1 MSLQVCARRNFDESC
16 EESPNG
22 LLRWGRTAR
31 SLARYQSRSRRNL
44 PVRRRARGCLRS
56 RHHRPRRHS
65 CRFPRRCPRLCC
77 PAAELHTSLSPTL
90 ATPALVAAGIAGPA
104 PPSPLPWLTPSP
116 CPCTGRRP
124 RSPPR
129 CEDGRPWPPSP
140 PPSSLRRPHCRHLS
154 LCRRRRSPLAA
165 ALTAAAL
172 AATLA
177 AAALATGSLG
187 ATALASTTL
196 AARRHRRRPL

>member
-90 ATPALVAAGIAGPA
+90 ATPALVAAGIAGPI
-104 PPSPLPWLTPSP
+104 S
-116 CPCTGRRP
+116 
-124 RSPPR
+124 
-129 CEDGRPWPPSP
+129 
-140 PPSSLRRPHCRHLS
+140 
-154 LCRRRRSPLAA
+154 AA
-165 ALTAAAL
+165 IAAAL
-172 AATLA
+172 ADAITLPLHRPPPSLA
-177 AAALATGSLG
+177 AEM
-187 ATALASTTL
+187 
-196 AARRHRRRPL
+196 